1 MGRMNKARRAAK
13 AAKSNRTEPERL
25 GDAKL
30 SAKADAVKLSGG
42 IWRPEVAGDTISGK
56 VTSLGESKGKWGKQT
71 VLNIDAGGNDVK
83 VVYANKSMADGLEAA
98 GVEVGNRVAIQY
110 RGEIK
115 TGKGGRFKLFA
126 VAKG

>member
-1 MGRMNKARRAAK
+1 MAMGKAKRAAR
-13 AAKSNRTEPERL
+13 AARSTRTEPERL
-25 GDAKL
+25 GDVKL
-30 SAKADAVKLSGG
+30 AAKADAVKLSGG

-71 VLNIDAGGNDVK
+71 VLNIDSGGNDVK
-83 VVYANKSMADGLEAA
+83 VVYANKSMAEGLESA
-98 GVEVGNRVAIQY
+98 GVKAGDRVAIQF

>member
-1 MGRMNKARRAAK
+1 MAMGKAKRAAK
-13 AAKSNRTEPERL
+13 AAKRTEPERT

-30 SAKADAVKLSGG
+30 LSKADAVKLSGG
-42 IWRPEVAGDTISGK
+42 IWKPEVAGDSIAGK
-56 VTSLGESKGKWGKQT
+56 VTSLGESKGKWGKQL
-71 VLNIDAGGNDVK
+71 VLNIDTGDKDVK
-83 VVYANKSMADGLEAA
+83 VVYANESMRRGLEEN
-98 GVEVGNRVAIQY
+98 GIKVGHRVAIQF